1 MALSDKAKKQIRDLL
16 QTYETNQSALIPAL
30 HVAQGDQGWLSEET
44 QREVADVLEL
54 SAQEVRGV
62 VSFYT
67 MFLQKPAG
75 KYLLQVCRNLS
86 CSLRGGHRLT
96 KQLEDKLQIK
106 QGETTTDGKFTLI
119 EVECL
124 GSCGTAPV
132 MMVNDKYV
140 EDLTPQALDKMIAE
154 LT

>member
-1 MALSDKAKKQIRDLL
+1 MALSDKAKMQIRDLL

-44 QREVADVLEL
+44 QREVAEVLEL

>member
-44 QREVADVLEL
+44 QREVAGLLEV

-96 KQLEDKLQIK
+96 KQIEDKLQIK

-132 MMVNDKYV
+132 MMVNDAYV
-140 EDLTPQALDKMIAE
+140 EDLTPQALDKMLAE

>member
-44 QREVADVLEL
+44 QREVADLLEL

-96 KQLEDKLQIK
+96 KQIEDKLQIK

>member
-1 MALSDKAKKQIRDLL
+1 MALSDKAKMQIRDLL

-30 HVAQGDQGWLSEET
+30 HVAQGDQGWLSEDT
-44 QREVADVLEL
+44 QREVAELLEL

-86 CSLRGGHRLT
+86 CSLRGGHRLA
-96 KQLEDKLQIK
+96 QQIEDKLKIK
-106 QGETTTDGKFTLI
+106 EGETTQDGKFTLI
-119 EVECL
+119 AVECL

-132 MMVNDKYV
+132 MMVNDRYV
-140 EDLTPQALDKMIAE
+140 EELTPQALDRMLAE